1 MKLAK
6 LEQKRSANCAGK
18 LPTGKN
24 RALDA
29 KVLPE
34 TLIRCKDS
42 REMLKKPT
50 KDSDI
55 SFLPLKAILN
65 QIRYEQHPFKS
76 LQKGPLLGHPASER
90 LHD

>member
-34 TLIRCKDS
+34 TRIRCKGS
-42 REMLKKPT
+42 REMLKKST
-50 KDSDI
+50 KDLEMC
-55 SFLPLKAILN
+55 FLPLKDLKAILN
-65 QIRYEQHPFKS
+65 QIRYEQHLF
-76 LQKGPLLGHPASER
+76 
-90 LHD
+90 